1 MFKQGPRERGLAP
14 IKNPESGARNRA
26 FAKLVGYSLIGLV
39 AFFVP
44 VTIGGRS
51 TIPLDHA
58 ATALA
63 THARPAAIVF
73 VCALILYGAAA
84 PFLEGRWRTNTTQV
98 IFSLLRVLGAVL
110 TTMYLTTLGP
120 SALFAPDMLPFLFDR
135 LVLTVGLIVPIGAL
149 ALGFL
154 VGYGL
159 LEFTGVLVQPI
170 MRPVMRTPGWSAI
183 DAVASFV
190 GSYSIALLITDRVF
204 REGKY
209 TVREAAIIATGFST
223 VSATFMLV
231 VAKTLGLL
239 GSWNLYFWTTFLV
252 TAVVTAITARL
263 WPISGLEHPADR
275 DPPLPAGQGRL
286 KAALEAGLAQAAASK
301 RLPDMLR
308 ETFTDGLRMAAMIL
322 PSIMAVGLL
331 GLLAAKY
338 TPLFDALGLLLY
350 PFTWTA
356 RLSDPMLA
364 AKSLASGF
372 AEMFL
377 PAILLKDA
385 DLGLKFVAAVVSVSQ
400 VLFLSASI
408 PCVLAT
414 SIPLRFHDLL
424 VIWYLRT
431 ALSILLTAP
440 IAWLALSMGWLG

>member
-1 MFKQGPRERGLAP
+1 MARGSRH
-14 IKNPESGARNRA
+14 SGL
-26 FAKLVGYSLIGLV
+26 AKLVCYSLIGIF

-58 ATALA
+58 ATALSNY
-63 THARPAAIVF
+63 ARPAAIVF
-73 VCALILYGAAA
+73 VCLLILYGAAT
-84 PFLEGRWRTNTTQV
+84 PFYEGKWRTDATQA
-98 IFSLLRVLGAVL
+98 IFSLLRVLGVVL
-110 TTMYLTTLGP
+110 TAMYLTDIGP
-120 SALFAPDMLPFLFDR
+120 AAFFAPDMLPFLFDK
-135 LVLTVGLIVPIGAL
+135 LVITVGLIVPIGAL

-159 LEFTGVLVQPI
+159 LEFTGVLVQPL
-170 MRPVMRTPGWSAI
+170 MRPVWRTPSWSAI

-209 TVREAAIIATGFST
+209 TVREAATIATGFST
-223 VSATFMLV
+223 VSATFMVV

-239 GSWNLYFWTTFLV
+239 GSWNFYFWTTLLV
-252 TAVVTAITARL
+252 TFAVSAITARL
-263 WPISGLEHPADR
+263 WPLSGMEHPADR
-275 DPPLPAGQGRL
+275 DPPLPAGRSRL
-286 KAALEAGLAQAAASK
+286 KAALEAGLEQASAAK
-301 RLPDMLR
+301 RLPETLR
-308 ETFTDGLRMAAMIL
+308 QNFMDGLRMASMIL

-338 TPLFDALGLLLY
+338 TPLFDVLGLLLY
-350 PFTWTA
+350 PFTWIA
-356 RLSDPMLA
+356 WLSDPMLA

-372 AEMFL
+372 AEMYL

-385 DLGLKFVAAVVSVSQ
+385 DLGLRFIAAVVSVSQ

-414 SIPLRFHDLL
+414 SIPLRFRDLL
-424 VIWYLRT
+424 VIWYIRT
-431 ALSILLTAP
+431 ALSILLAAP
-440 IAWLALSMGWLG
+440 IAWVALSMGWLA